1 METFFVY
8 LPFIYCFA
16 RLHLNLCV
24 VSHDC
29 IWITGSGST
38 GNSHTNLSVACRMAS
53 QKLSESD
60 RSDRFLKAMK
70 DVKEGGL
77 STRKAAQKW
86 GIKKTTLV
94 DRLSGKVDYDRRKGS
109 PSVLSKTEENQLADW
124 LIELA
129 NRGFGL
135 FKKCLP

>member
-1 METFFVY
+1 
-8 LPFIYCFA
+8 
-16 RLHLNLCV
+16 
-24 VSHDC
+24 
-29 IWITGSGST
+29 
-38 GNSHTNLSVACRMAS
+38 MAS
-53 QKLSESD
+53 QKLSASD

-124 LIELA
+124 LTELA

-135 FKKCLP
+135 FKDAFLSRISEKIPRQGRQDHTI